1 MHLPPDL
8 SLASSYI
15 PACLCLFKCTIAF
28 VLFIFSPIRGWIG
41 LFSVLFTD
49 RILWNQATNSTILDV
64 NAVCVSLVGGLMV
77 MHARAEGVKTMI
89 HFAIT
94 GAWILLS
101 SLQVLGATHLHRA
114 YEVLYAAAA
123 VSALS
128 CLHQAQERT
137 ELLALRSFVFV
148 VANVTLPYLGVMLQ
162 HQDIDTYINA
172 CRTLLILLGEP
183 EIASAW
189 SVVYVLCIGYQIQNT
204 NGNNANCIKRT
215 HSSSGKAYYS
225 HIQSPYYD
233 DEQPQ
238 LLLQHHRHDSTS
250 DNQMSPTPSMLLL
263 SSAPSLSTN
272 ATTISTTPSSST
284 ASATTSDEAALL
296 REALATRKGFRDA

>member
-1 MHLPPDL
+1 MHHPPDL

-28 VLFIFSPIRGWIG
+28 VLFIFSPVRGWIG
-41 LFSVLFTD
+41 LFSVLITD
-49 RILWNQATNSTILDV
+49 RILWNQTSNSTILDV
-64 NAVCVSLVGGLMV
+64 NAVCVALVSGLMV
-77 MHARAEGVKTMI
+77 MHARSDGIRTLA
-89 HFAIT
+89 HFTIT

-101 SLQVLGATHLHRA
+101 ALQVLCATRLHRA
-114 YEVLYAAAA
+114 YEVLFAAFA

-128 CLHQAQERT
+128 CLYQAQERT

-162 HQDIDTYINA
+162 HQDIDTYINV

-189 SVVYVLCIGYQIQNT
+189 TVVYILCMGYQVKSSSSSISLQGTAKRVQPSSSKYYNHHHTLPT
-204 NGNNANCIKRT
+204 NT
-215 HSSSGKAYYS
+215 HSS
-225 HIQSPYYD
+225 YYD

-238 LLLQHHRHDSTS
+238 QLMDDSSMILLAKQGSSISSTPSNSSNSSTS
-250 DNQMSPTPSMLLL
+250 QPTNQPSQ
-263 SSAPSLSTN
+263 PS
-272 ATTISTTPSSST
+272 
-284 ASATTSDEAALL
+284 SDEAALL
-296 REALATRKGFRDA
+296 REALASRRGFRDA